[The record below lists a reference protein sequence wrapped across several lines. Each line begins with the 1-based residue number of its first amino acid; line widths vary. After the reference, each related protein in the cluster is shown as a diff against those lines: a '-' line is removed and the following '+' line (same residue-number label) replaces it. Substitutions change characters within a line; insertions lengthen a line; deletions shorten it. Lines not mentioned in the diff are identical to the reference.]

1 MLKFSQQIT
10 KGADKMARDYS
21 QQLSQILVTLKNIND
36 NIRRLD
42 EEMFDLHTRLSK
54 ATTMKHLV
62 VIKKDDT
69 LKGGNKNV

>member
-1 MLKFSQQIT
+1 
-10 KGADKMARDYS
+10 MARDYS

-42 EEMFDLHTRLSK
+42 DEIFDLNTKLEKS
-54 ATTMKHLV
+54 TTTKHLV

-69 LKGGNKNV
+69 LKGGKKNV